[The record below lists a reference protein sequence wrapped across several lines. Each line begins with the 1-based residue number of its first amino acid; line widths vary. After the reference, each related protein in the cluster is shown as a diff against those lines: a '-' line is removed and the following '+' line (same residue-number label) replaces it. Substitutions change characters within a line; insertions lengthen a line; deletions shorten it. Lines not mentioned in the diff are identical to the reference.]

1 MHGISR
7 PCVLAPSFEDLCSFE
22 SCHWEDISVTG
33 RKVGCSSLPASGGGG
48 RGGCEHW
55 VGRVGQPHLLTAQ
68 LAFVFSLG
76 TVLVEVTGLPE
87 LKDCPIPASEGTL
100 QGHLGARG
108 RSWRAHR
115 DTTLVSSAVPQ
126 EGCREASLR
135 TVHSS
140 QPERTLASVW
150 AKPELT
156 PGGGEEVRALTP
168 QTPGCDV
175 SGRVA

>member
-1 MHGISR
+1 MKT
-7 PCVLAPSFEDLCSFE
+7 CVSFE

-33 RKVGCSSLPASGGGG
+33 RKIGCSSLPASGGGG
-48 RGGCEHW
+48 RGGSEHR
-55 VGRVGQPHLLTAQ
+55 VGWVGQPHLLTAQ
-68 LAFVFSLG
+68 LALVFSLG
-76 TVLVEVTGLPE
+76 TVPVEVTGLPE

-108 RSWRAHR
+108 CSWRAHR
-115 DTTLVSSAVPQ
+115 DATLVSSAVPQ

-140 QPERTLASVW
+140 RPKRTPASVW
-150 AKPELT
+150 AKPGLT